1 MKAMKSGAT
10 LALILALSGPAH
22 AQSTPP
28 PSATAPSAATLEILL
43 AEVRL
48 LRQAIERQTVVVARS
63 QVLAARL
70 SVQEQRLA
78 RARTLHESLESQM
91 TRAKAE
97 EAQATSALERMEAA
111 LDDPARAAQ
120 RKDIEGEIR
129 VVRDRLKSMEAAIGE
144 FQTRLTLALQG
155 AEQERLRLDD
165 LESQLLRED
174 FSGREKR

>member
-1 MKAMKSGAT
+1 MKPKKSGAT
-10 LALILALSGPAH
+10 LALILALSGQAH
-22 AQSTPP
+22 AQTTSPP
-28 PSATAPSAATLEILL
+28 PATAPSAATLEILL
-43 AEVRL
+43 SEVRL
-48 LRQAIERQTVVVARS
+48 LRQAIERQTIVVARS
-63 QVLAARL
+63 QVLSARL

-91 TRAKAE
+91 TQAKAE
-97 EAQATSALERMEAA
+97 EAQATRALERMEAV

-129 VVRDRLKSMEAAIGE
+129 VIQDRLKSMEAAIAE
-144 FQTRLTLALQG
+144 LQARLTLAFQR